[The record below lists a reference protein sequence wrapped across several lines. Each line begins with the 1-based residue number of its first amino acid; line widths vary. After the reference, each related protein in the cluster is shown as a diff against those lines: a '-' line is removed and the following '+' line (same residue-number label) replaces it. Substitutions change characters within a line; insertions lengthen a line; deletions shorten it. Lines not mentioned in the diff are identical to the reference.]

1 MEGSEFVDDKHRQFI
16 CDVFAEIEHA
26 ESKHGF
32 FPADAIH
39 ASAIINEEAGKLTQ
53 ACIDHTYGPDPT
65 LHDLQERRDRMYK
78 KAVSTA
84 AMAIRF
90 AEAMPTY

>member
-1 MEGSEFVDDKHRQFI
+1 MEKI
-16 CDVFAEIEHA
+16 IKEIEA
-26 ESKHGF
+26 ELDFANLKHPF
-32 FPADAIH
+32 WPEDSVH

-53 ACIDHTYGPDPT
+53 ACIDHENDNES
-65 LHDLQERRDRMYK
+65 LDEHLDRMRK

-90 AEAMPTY
+90 LQDFDNY

>member
-1 MEGSEFVDDKHRQFI
+1 MKEIIK
-16 CDVFAEIEHA
+16 EIETELDYA
-26 ESKHGF
+26 NTKH
-32 FPADAIH
+32 PYWPVDAVH

-53 ACIDHTYGPDPT
+53 ACIDHENGDG
-65 LHDLQERRDRMYK
+65 DSRERMRK

-90 AEAMPTY
+90 LQSFDEY

>member
-1 MEGSEFVDDKHRQFI
+1 MDAFINSNRQFLE
-16 CDVFAEIEHA
+16 DVKAELEFAEK
-26 ESKHGF
+26 KHKGW
-32 FPADAIH
+32 PSDSVH

-53 ACIDHTYGPDPT
+53 ACIDHEYGHKLTPAST
-65 LHDLQERRDRMYK
+65 ERMWK

-90 AEAMPTY
+90 AQGFTSY

>member
-1 MEGSEFVDDKHRQFI
+1 MKDIIK
-16 CDVFAEIEHA
+16 EIEA
-26 ESKHGF
+26 ELEFANAKHPF
-32 FPADAIH
+32 WPEDSVH

-53 ACIDHTYGPDPT
+53 ACIDHENGDQPLDEG
-65 LHDLQERRDRMYK
+65 LDRMRK

-90 AEAMPTY
+90 LQDFDNY

>member
-1 MEGSEFVDDKHRQFI
+1 MKEILELINGELDFANTKHPFWPE
-16 CDVFAEIEHA
+16 DSV
-26 ESKHGF
+26 
-32 FPADAIH
+32 H

-53 ACIDHTYGPDPT
+53 ACIDHENGDSPYFPGK
-65 LHDLQERRDRMYK
+65 ERMRK

-90 AEAMPTY
+90 LQDFDNY